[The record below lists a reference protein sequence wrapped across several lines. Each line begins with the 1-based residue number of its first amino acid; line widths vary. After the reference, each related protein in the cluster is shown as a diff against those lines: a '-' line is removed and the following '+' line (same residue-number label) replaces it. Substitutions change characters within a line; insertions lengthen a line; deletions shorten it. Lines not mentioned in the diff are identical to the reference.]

1 MTNTLTVLLALNRS
15 FSFDFPYFFQHII
28 NTHVQGNFPRDI
40 LDYNLHFI
48 TQYSMFRACLEL
60 FMLYK
65 LYITNEFIQQSRKH
79 SLESEYENLTA
90 ELKEEKTGM
99 QLM

>member
-1 MTNTLTVLLALNRS
+1 
-15 FSFDFPYFFQHII
+15 
-28 NTHVQGNFPRDI
+28 
-40 LDYNLHFI
+40 
-48 TQYSMFRACLEL
+48 MFRACLEL